1 MPEAKIS
8 PNLDK
13 IVTLLKNNLG
23 NKTQKKS
30 GIMHIRE
37 ADMQLQLELMDGDLI
52 IYAEFDKNWYK
63 I

>member
-23 NKTQKKS
+23 NKTQKK
-30 GIMHIRE
+30 IWH
-37 ADMQLQLELMDGDLI
+37 
-52 IYAEFDKNWYK
+52 YAHKRSRHAAAA
-63 I
+63 